1 MSFPTWPDL
10 AKRLPSAVEPSA
22 PSVYDAVTTDA
33 ASLSGKTVLYRDQ
46 QGWCP
51 YIERLWLALE
61 VKNADYVTVLVDED
75 FTMPPGCD
83 TAAEDDYS
91 APPRIRWRDGTIDD
105 ASDWLATFKRLEVEF
120 PNEPCF
126 FPDGISVSVDLV
138 GDSFDRFH
146 GIMPRFIKPN
156 SLAPYVF
163 PFKIQRQGSFD
174 LSDPEPGEVL
184 PKYKYQGADT
194 GVLATCC
201 PCVPSPLMSYAFD
214 SSPLTSSLID
224 HLPVHSHLGGGG

>member
-1 MSFPTWPDL
+1 MRNLVFAAAMLIETDAMSFPTWPDL

-83 TAAEDDYS
+83 TVC
-91 APPRIRWRDGTIDD
+91 G
-105 ASDWLATFKRLEVEF
+105 
-120 PNEPCF
+120 
-126 FPDGISVSVDLV
+126 G
-138 GDSFDRFH
+138 
-146 GIMPRFIKPN
+146 
-156 SLAPYVF
+156 
-163 PFKIQRQGSFD
+163 GSM
-174 LSDPEPGEVL
+174 SPVL
-184 PKYKYQGADT
+184 P
-194 GVLATCC
+194 TCFC
-201 PCVPSPLMSYAFD
+201 AKFSGSTAKSTPSWPAF
-214 SSPLTSSLID
+214 SM
-224 HLPVHSHLGGGG
+224 